1 MIFAT
6 KHMLSIINVLTKMKN
21 ITLNETAK
29 LIYTHRD
36 KGTPGDFSSFRVSD
50 LSLYGGVKE
59 LSKSD
64 IRLEYY
70 VVSKTDLPEYRG
82 DVPLSNDISL
92 FYQQKNFFCQ
102 TENGGFQ
109 FEVKDGESNESL
121 MNALYCA
128 ATRSK
133 SVFFRISGL
142 PSMNTSQAPT
152 IAECSKVYSREYSYI
167 WKRQDLITRNAKDFK
182 CPSAEDKAPLEQNAS
197 PPRRAGRP
205 KMGSKRG
212 ITSMNP
218 VQPIVR

>member
-1 MIFAT
+1 
-6 KHMLSIINVLTKMKN
+6 MLSIINVLTKMKN

-92 FYQQKNFFCQ
+92 FYQQKIFFVRQ
-102 TENGGFQ
+102 RMVGFNL
-109 FEVKDGESNESL
+109 K
-121 MNALYCA
+121 
-128 ATRSK
+128 
-133 SVFFRISGL
+133 
-142 PSMNTSQAPT
+142 
-152 IAECSKVYSREYSYI
+152 
-167 WKRQDLITRNAKDFK
+167 
-182 CPSAEDKAPLEQNAS
+182 
-197 PPRRAGRP
+197 
-205 KMGSKRG
+205 
-212 ITSMNP
+212 
-218 VQPIVR
+218 